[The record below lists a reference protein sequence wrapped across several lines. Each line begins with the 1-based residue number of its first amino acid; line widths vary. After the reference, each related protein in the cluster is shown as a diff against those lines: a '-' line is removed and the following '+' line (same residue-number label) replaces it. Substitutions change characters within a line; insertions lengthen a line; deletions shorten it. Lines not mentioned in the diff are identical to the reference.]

1 MKLKMLIKK
10 LIKLSFIISYLIP
23 SIVSGQL
30 SVSTDISKSN
40 FQAFESEMIN
50 FVISGAE
57 DSLCKTKNFRI
68 IQGKVA
74 GMEIDSLGQFS
85 WIPPYH
91 MVDRIENEKFFQIL
105 VTKSCNQ
112 SDVKNYSFDL
122 KVFHKNRP
130 PVVGELPVF
139 FIQYNTNNNY
149 TISPDIVHDDDNDP
163 IVFIPILETF
173 PEGLN
178 LNSKGEISWSPS
190 LIQFKSLKTNPFF
203 VEFMVQDQPSKTFT
217 KGKIKIEAT
226 QQDLPPI
233 ITIVPKKEYFQIRE
247 NENVNVRFYLT
258 DPNGEEDIMEFDF
271 LTNKPNFPK
280 STLIKNTNNQY
291 EFIWMPGYDFV
302 QDPHD
307 TLGFYIDFYVIDKSQ
322 KREVKRLNFNVKNT
336 VNEAELDLKNYGLYY
351 GTLTRAWELL
361 EQLKEKEEELKKA
374 YNKAR
379 KGKKHRSVLNASL
392 GATTGLSSIFAKD
405 KPDTQRLIST
415 VGGTTV
421 LTIGTL
427 EATEVIG
434 KSMKDLIDRL
444 NYVIEKKNE
453 IQTKGDIFSRDYS
466 LKSSRR
472 SQDYLK
478 KVDDFM
484 SAMSLKGLVALEL
497 NATWE
502 SKQKP
507 SEEKIKKTF
516 KDFIAW

>member
-1 MKLKMLIKK
+1 MLFKK
-10 LIKLSFIISYLIP
+10 YFKLSLVLLFP
-23 SIVSGQL
+23 FL
-30 SVSTDISKSN
+30 SVAQSNQGSGMTKSSFKIQEGDLLN
-40 FQAFESEMIN
+40 FQIEKTQ
-50 FVISGAE
+50 
-57 DSLCKTKNFRI
+57 DSVCTKYNYRI
-68 IQGKVA
+68 IQGKIA
-74 GMEIDSLGQFS
+74 GMEIDSNGIFS
-85 WIPPYH
+85 WRPGFH
-91 MVDRIENEKFFQIL
+91 LVDRIEKEKIFQIL
-105 VTKSCNQ
+105 VEKNCNKGE
-112 SDVKNYSFDL
+112 VKNLSFDL
-122 KVFHKNRP
+122 KVLHQNRP
-130 PVVGELPVF
+130 PMVEDLPVF
-139 FIQYNTNNNY
+139 FIQYNSTNNY
-149 TISPDIVHDDDNDP
+149 TISPELAHDEDNDP
-163 IVFIPILETF
+163 IVFIPVLETF

-190 LIQFKSLKTNPFF
+190 LNQFKSLKTKPFF
-203 VEFMVQDQPSKTFT
+203 IEFMVQDQPSKTFN
-217 KGKIKIEAT
+217 KGKLKIEAT

-233 ITIVPKKEYFQIRE
+233 ITIVPKKDYFQIKE

-379 KGKKHRSVLNASL
+379 KGKKNRSVLNASL

-472 SQDYLK
+472 GPDYLK

-497 NATWE
+497 NASWE